1 LWSVRE
7 ATYATAAYPLTNSVE
22 LHLEIEFASFIA
34 WAGFKLGAKRYCKAY
49 ERKAVILG
57 GLYVWCMA
65 YVAFKFLRLFPGIKI
80 VAVASPFLIVAALSF
95 LAGKQGGFGRRY
107 ANERQS

>member
-1 LWSVRE
+1 MI
-7 ATYATAAYPLTNSVE
+7 VE
-22 LHLEIEFASFIA
+22 LYAMMYHEKPIELLSIVIIQAIILSFIA

-65 YVAFKFLRLFPGIKI
+65 YVAFKFLRLFPGIEI